1 MRSAADRA
9 RDLIRRTVV
18 FAALLAGAALLFRM
32 FEPGDDE
39 VTSEGSVQER
49 GYYLLD
55 ATLTELGPDGKP
67 RVIVRARE
75 IEQQLADA
83 SVRLNDLVLDYQT
96 QKTGAWHVTAD
107 RGRMPQDRTTLQ
119 LEGNVRVT
127 GTPAQAAEGTQAVI
141 VTDELA
147 YDTRANVIQT
157 AAPVAIRFGT
167 HELRGRGLRVA
178 LNDGTLRLESN
189 VNGRFSP

>member
-9 RDLIRRTVV
+9 RVLSQRIVV
-18 FAALLAGAALLFRM
+18 FGALLAGAALLFRM
-32 FEPGDDE
+32 FGPDDDDPG
-39 VTSEGSVQER
+39 SEGKVQER

-67 RVIVRARE
+67 RVVVRARK
-75 IEQQLADA
+75 IEQRLGDE
-83 SVRLNDLVLDYQT
+83 SVFLDDLDLDYQT
-96 QKTGAWHVTAD
+96 QKTGAWHVTSD
-107 RGRMPQDRTTLQ
+107 HGRMPKDRATLL

-127 GTPAQAAEGTQAVI
+127 GAPAQATGGEAVI
-141 VTDELA
+141 VTDVLA

-157 AAPVAIRFGT
+157 PAPVVVRFGP

-189 VNGRFSP
+189 VNGHFTP